1 MLLDDVAADF
11 PGLKIICAHP
21 SWPWTAE
28 SLAIARHKPNFFVD
42 LSGWAPKYFPDEL
55 VQQVNSMIPH
65 KALFGSDAP
74 SLPLERWL
82 ADFEQLPFKPEV
94 RQKIM
99 LDNAV
104 KLFGLEDR
112 VAG

>member
-1 MLLDDVAADF
+1 
-11 PGLKIICAHP
+11 
-21 SWPWTAE
+21 
-28 SLAIARHKPNFFVD
+28 
-42 LSGWAPKYFPDEL
+42 L

-74 SLPLERWL
+74 SLPLDRWL

-99 LDNAV
+99 LDNAL
-104 KLFGLEDR
+104 KLFDLQED
-112 VAG
+112 GS